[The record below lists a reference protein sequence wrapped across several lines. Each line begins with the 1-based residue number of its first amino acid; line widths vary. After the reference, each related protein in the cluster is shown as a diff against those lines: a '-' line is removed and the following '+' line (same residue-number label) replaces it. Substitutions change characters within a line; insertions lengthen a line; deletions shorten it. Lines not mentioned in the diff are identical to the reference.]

1 MKDKSRIPDNREV
14 ASLHDDEIAATNR
27 RNFLRGAG
35 AMGAAALVPIV
46 GTGTANA
53 AAVTL
58 ASGDTI
64 DPDAL
69 INPSVQA
76 FPETAPG
83 ATTSSTSVEEVP
95 GAVPGGSS
103 ASALRRNRAANL
115 RISLA
120 VRNRIETPANLAH
133 PNNGDEARYADRRG
147 TFSKGLPHNPDG
159 TVVASAYTTLQRAL
173 NSGERNPALFDEIA
187 LSDPVTLPFGGRL
200 LTSPQAGLAFEVEGR
215 DAHSY
220 VIAAAPAF
228 ASREEAAEIA
238 ENYWMALLRDVPMS
252 QYPSNSVAIA
262 AARDLTSFGAD
273 FKGAKDSSGVVTP
286 QLLFRGV
293 TAGSKLGPW
302 YSQFWYQPA
311 NSPLGFGSNDISQ
324 RTQTLLPLGRGGKD
338 YMTRYADWLLVQQ
351 GGNPLLATSVDPR
364 SGAEIGTLDP
374 VTRYMRTGR
383 DISQWVHNDVL
394 FQGYFQAFLALAGLG
409 APLNPG
415 NPYVG
420 NRTQAGFATFG
431 PPAIATILCEVSTR
445 ALHAVWYQKWQV
457 HRRLR
462 PETFAGRIEFNRTN
476 PGRFDVHSSIN
487 SSAVLPAVFA
497 HNERINGAGQG
508 TYLLPMAFPEGS
520 PTHPAYGAGHA
531 TVAGACVTVLKAMF
545 NGATPIA
552 RLAQPLDATADGLN
566 VIPYTGVD
574 SAQLTVNGE
583 LEKMAY
589 NVANGR
595 NVAGVHWR
603 SDSFA
608 SLALGEQVALSVLR
622 EQRPTYNELFRGF
635 TLTRFDGTSITV

>member
-1 MKDKSRIPDNREV
+1 MDDKSRIAGNETEV
-14 ASLHDDEIAATNR
+14 SPKDDDSTTTNR
-27 RNFLRGAG
+27 RNFIRGAG
-35 AMGAAALVPIV
+35 ALGAVTLVPIV
-46 GTGTANA
+46 GSGTANA
-53 AAVTL
+53 ALISL
-58 ASGDTI
+58 ASGESV

-69 INPSVQA
+69 INPSLPA
-76 FPETAPG
+76 FPET
-83 ATTSSTSVEEVP
+83 STAAVTAAEQVP
-95 GAVPGGSS
+95 AGSFS

-147 TFSKGLPHNPDG
+147 SYTKGLPHNADG
-159 TVVASAYTTLQRAL
+159 TVVASAYSTLQRAL
-173 NSGERNPALFDEIA
+173 NSGERNPGLFDSIA
-187 LSDPVTLPFGGRL
+187 LSDPSTLPFGGRL
-200 LTSPQAGLAFEVEGR
+200 LTSPQSGLAFEVEGR

-220 VIAAAPAF
+220 VIPPAPAF

-238 ENYWMALLRDVPMS
+238 ENYWMALLRDVPFS
-252 QYPSNSVAIA
+252 QYPGNSVAIA

-273 FKGAKDSSGVVTP
+273 FKGAKDSTGVVTP
-286 QLLFRGV
+286 RLLFRGV
-293 TAGSKLGPW
+293 TPGVKLGPW

-311 NSPLGFGSNDISQ
+311 NVPLGFGSNDISQ

-338 YMTRYADWLLVQQ
+338 YMTRFADWLLVQR
-351 GGNPLLATSVDPR
+351 GGNPLSANRIDPR
-364 SGAEIGTLDP
+364 SGAEIGTIDP
-374 VTRYMRTGR
+374 ALRYMRSGR
-383 DISQWVHNDVL
+383 DIAQWVHNDVL
-394 FQGYFQAFLALAGLG
+394 FQGYFQAFLVLAGLG

-415 NPYVG
+415 NPYIG
-420 NRTQAGFATFG
+420 NRTQAGFSTFG

-476 PGRFDVHSSIN
+476 PGRFDV
-487 SSAVLPAVFA
+487 SSAIKSSTVLPAVFA
-497 HNERINGAGQG
+497 HNERINGVGQG

-545 NGATPIA
+545 DGTTPIS
-552 RLAQPLDATADGLN
+552 RLAQPLDATLDGLN
-566 VIPYTGVD
+566 VVTYTGAD
-574 SAQLTVNGE
+574 AGLLTVNGE
-583 LEKMAY
+583 LEKIAY

-622 EQRPTYNELFRGF
+622 EQRPTYNEFFSGF
-635 TLTRFDGTSITV
+635 TLTRFDGTKITV